1 MAEPVQMRREELV
14 DLVVRAFE
22 ASNVSR
28 PNAISVAHALVAAEI
43 DGQAGHG
50 LSRVASYAAQARTRK
65 VAGAA
70 VPTTDRS
77 APGWIS
83 VDAQHGFAYPALE
96 MAREELV
103 PVVRE
108 QGMAGAAIR
117 RSHHCGQL
125 GAQVEALAEAGLVAL
140 MVANTPKAMAAWGGR
155 TPLYGT
161 NPIAFAAPRA
171 DAAPLIID
179 LSLSKV
185 ARGKIMA
192 AKKSGEPISEGIAL
206 DSEGLPTTD
215 PDAALAGTMVPAGE
229 AKGAALALMVEIMAS
244 TLTGAM
250 PSRDASSFF
259 DADGAPPGV
268 GQFILAFDTNRTP
281 APGFDAAIE
290 ALIASIV
297 ADEGVRVPG
306 TRRLSARAD
315 AEREGVAVPAHLHD
329 EIRALAE

>member
-1 MAEPVQMRREELV
+1 MKREELV

-28 PNAISVAHALVAAEI
+28 PNAVSVALALVAAEI

-50 LSRVASYAAQARTRK
+50 LSRVASYAAQARTGK

-70 VPTTDRS
+70 VPTVDRS

-96 MAREELV
+96 MAHEALV

-161 NPIAFAAPRA
+161 NPIAFAAPRV
-171 DAAPLIID
+171 DAAPLVID

-192 AKKSGEPISEGIAL
+192 AKKSGEPIPEGIAL

-229 AKGAALALMVEIMAS
+229 AKGAALALMVEIMAA
-244 TLTGAM
+244 TLTGAT

-259 DADGAPPGV
+259 DADGTPPGV
-268 GQFILAFDTNRTP
+268 GQFILAFDVNRTP
-281 APGFDAAIE
+281 APGFDTAIE

-297 ADEGVRVPG
+297 ADEEVRLPG

-329 EIRALAE
+329 EIGALAR